1 MTEIITDLPE
11 PDETHRRGRIQRRL
25 RREALRAPRD
35 AVVGFLIAAL
45 VVGLLQG
52 TSWITGEAAV
62 ASPVETGEDTVFSA
76 VMVGDVMFGRHVER
90 AAERHGHD
98 WLLSHVQPLFDADY
112 VTANLE
118 QVVTERVDEL
128 PKADKLI
135 HLASDRRG
143 VEALHRAGVT
153 TLALANNHMMDHGI
167 PGLGDTLAALDDIG
181 FEYAGAGL
189 TLDDAV
195 QINYQEHGDLT
206 VATLSFS
213 DAWVAGFVARAFQGG
228 VLSADRNRTTRL
240 ISEARLNAD
249 LVITHFH
256 WGKEYGFVPD
266 ERQRELAELASDAGA
281 HIVIGTHPHV
291 MQAVERIGNTLV
303 LNSLGNFVFDQGFSR
318 TRETALVRYELG
330 SDGIGRVEFVPLEI
344 REGAPRMLA
353 GPLAFYRR
361 ARILNRLEGEGLTWT
376 REGGSL
382 FTEIDHRTVLESTD
396 R

>member
-1 MTEIITDLPE
+1 MTEIVTDLPE
-11 PDETHRRGRIQRRL
+11 PDEAHRRGKIQRRL
-25 RREALRAPRD
+25 RRSALRAPRD
-35 AVVGFLIAAL
+35 AVLAFFIAAL

-62 ASPVETGEDTVFSA
+62 AAPVETDEDAVFSA
-76 VMVGDVMFGRHVER
+76 VLVGDVMFGRHVER

-98 WLLSHVQPLFDADY
+98 WLLSHVQPLFAADY
-112 VTANLE
+112 VSANLE
-118 QVVTERVDEL
+118 QVVTDRVDEL

-135 HLASDRRG
+135 HLASDRQG

-153 TLALANNHMMDHGI
+153 TLSLANNHMMDHGI
-167 PGLGDTLAALDDIG
+167 PGLSDTLAAIDDIG
-181 FEYAGAGL
+181 FEHAGAGM
-189 TLDDAV
+189 TLEDAV
-195 QINYQEHGDLT
+195 QINYQEHGELT

-240 ISEARLNAD
+240 IREASLTAD
-249 LVITHFH
+249 LVIAHFH
-256 WGKEYGFVPD
+256 WGTEYGFVPD
-266 ERQRELAELASDAGA
+266 ARQRELAELASDAGA
-281 HIVIGTHPHV
+281 HIVVGTHPHV

-330 SDGIGRVEFVPLEI
+330 SDGVGRVEFVPLEI
-344 REGAPRMLA
+344 REGAPRMLS
-353 GPLAFYRR
+353 GPLAPYRR
-361 ARILNRLEGEGLTWT
+361 ARIFGRLEGDGLAWT

>member
-1 MTEIITDLPE
+1 MTDIITELPE
-11 PDETHRRGRIQRRL
+11 PDETHRRGKIQRRL
-25 RREALRAPRD
+25 RRSALRAPRD

-62 ASPVETGEDTVFSA
+62 AAPVETDEDAVFSA
-76 VMVGDVMFGRHVER
+76 VLVGDVMFGRHVER
-90 AAERHGHD
+90 AADRHGHD

-112 VTANLE
+112 VSANLE
-118 QVVTERVDEL
+118 QVVTDRVDEL

-135 HLASDRRG
+135 HLASDRQG

-153 TLALANNHMMDHGI
+153 TLSLANNHMMDHGI
-167 PGLGDTLAALDDIG
+167 PGLSDTLAAIEDIG
-181 FEYAGAGL
+181 FEYAGAGM
-189 TLDDAV
+189 TLEEAV

-228 VLSADRNRTTRL
+228 VLSADRNRTSRL
-240 ISEARLNAD
+240 ISEASLTAD
-249 LVITHFH
+249 LVIAHFH
-256 WGKEYGFVPD
+256 WGTEYGFAPD
-266 ERQRELAELASDAGA
+266 DRQRELAELAADAGA
-281 HIVIGTHPHV
+281 HIVVGTHPHV

-318 TRETALVRYELG
+318 TRETTLVRYELG
-330 SDGIGRVEFVPLEI
+330 PDGIGRVEFVPLEI
-344 REGAPRMLA
+344 REGAPRLLS
-353 GPLAFYRR
+353 GPLAPYRR
-361 ARILNRLEGEGLTWT
+361 ARIFGRLEGEGLTWT

-382 FTEIDHRTVLESTD
+382 YTEIDHRTVLESAD

>member
-1 MTEIITDLPE
+1 MTDIITELPE
-11 PDETHRRGRIQRRL
+11 PDETHRRGKIQRRL
-25 RREALRAPRD
+25 RRSALRAPRD

-62 ASPVETGEDTVFSA
+62 AAPVETDEDAVFSA
-76 VMVGDVMFGRHVER
+76 VLVGDVMFGRHVER
-90 AAERHGHD
+90 AADRHGHD

-112 VTANLE
+112 VSANLE
-118 QVVTERVDEL
+118 QVVTDRVDEL

-135 HLASDRRG
+135 HLASDRQG

-153 TLALANNHMMDHGI
+153 TLSLANNHMMDHGI
-167 PGLGDTLAALDDIG
+167 PGLSDTLAAIDDIG
-181 FEYAGAGL
+181 FEYAGAGM
-189 TLDDAV
+189 TLEDAV

-240 ISEARLNAD
+240 IREASLTAD
-249 LVITHFH
+249 LVIAHFH
-256 WGKEYGFVPD
+256 WGTEYGFVPD
-266 ERQRELAELASDAGA
+266 ARQRELAELASDAGA
-281 HIVIGTHPHV
+281 HIVVGTHPHV

-330 SDGIGRVEFVPLEI
+330 SDGVGRVEFVPLEI
-344 REGAPRMLA
+344 REGAPRMLS
-353 GPLAFYRR
+353 GPLAPYRR
-361 ARILNRLEGEGLTWT
+361 ARIFGRLEGDGLAWT